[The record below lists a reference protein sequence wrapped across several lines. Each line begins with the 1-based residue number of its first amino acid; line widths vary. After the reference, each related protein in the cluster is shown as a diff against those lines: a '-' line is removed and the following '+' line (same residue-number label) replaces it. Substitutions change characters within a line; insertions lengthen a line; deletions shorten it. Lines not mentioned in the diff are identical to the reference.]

1 MPNPPMLAADTAD
14 WTYEDVSEELDRL
27 AMLEG
32 MEPPGGPSPSELP
45 TLVLDDEIA
54 RAFEDLETVAEL
66 EAR

>member
-14 WTYEDVSEELDRL
+14 GSYEDVSEELDRR

-32 MEPPGGPSPSELP
+32 MEPSGGPSPSDLP
-45 TLVLDDEIA
+45 TPVLDDEIA